1 MASSRSR
8 RVEYDRFIP
17 FLSAMDMDF
26 ARCAITMP
34 SRPQRDGSIES
45 PSSAAYQKLLVQ
57 CILKN
62 RSRIFAF
69 KSAPESPADKVCQFD
84 EDNRPHKKQQRR
96 IPKDPDRVLAAYD
109 IIDDDRLNLLD
120 WGSNNVLAIGLND
133 TVYIWNAAN
142 KSGTKFSR
150 ALENNSPVTSISW
163 SPDGKVLAVALGNSD
178 LDLVDAATGRLL
190 VGIQGDSHS
199 FVCSLAW
206 RSNAI
211 LTTGRSDGS
220 VVDYDIRKDDRAICD
235 YKGHRLEV
243 CSLKWS
249 ELFGRYLASG
259 GKDKLVHIWDAR
271 MAVANHHPCQ
281 RQLLH
286 KISSHTSTV
295 RALDWCPTRSNLLAS
310 GGGHNDHCIK
320 FWNAV
325 NGVCL
330 NSIDTGSEVCALLWD
345 KNKSELLT
353 SHGFPNNQ
361 LTLWNYTSMTRKAE
375 LFGHSSR
382 VLYLVGSPLG
392 GVVASAAEDETLKF
406 WNVFETPKPPKP
418 EANTVPFAQFSVI
431 R

>member
-17 FLSAMDMDF
+17 FRSAMDMDF
-26 ARCAITMP
+26 ARCALTMP

-62 RSRIFAF
+62 RTRIFAF

-84 EDNRPHKKQQRR
+84 EDDRPHKKQQRR
-96 IPKDPDRVLAAYD
+96 IPKDADRVLAAYD

-133 TVYIWNAAN
+133 TVHLWNAAN
-142 KSGTKFSR
+142 KSGTTFSR
-150 ALENNSPVTSISW
+150 ALEDNSPVTSISW

-178 LDLVDAATGRLL
+178 LDLVDAATGRVL

-281 RQLLH
+281 HQLLH
-286 KISSHTSTV
+286 KISNHTSTFV
-295 RALDWCPTRSNLLAS
+295 RCCGT
-310 GGGHNDHCIK
+310 K
-320 FWNAV
+320 
-325 NGVCL
+325 
-330 NSIDTGSEVCALLWD
+330 T
-345 KNKSELLT
+345 KSELLT
-353 SHGFPNNQ
+353 SNGFPNNQ

-382 VLYLVGSPLG
+382 VLYLAGSPLG